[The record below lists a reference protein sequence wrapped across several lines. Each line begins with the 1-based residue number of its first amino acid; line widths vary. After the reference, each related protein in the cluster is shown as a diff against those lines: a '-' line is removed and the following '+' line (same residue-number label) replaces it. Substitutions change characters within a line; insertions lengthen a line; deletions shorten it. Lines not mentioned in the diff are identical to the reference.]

1 MIYKVAAP
9 DEYRLAASRPLGAEY
24 HGIPR
29 QRRNIAACRLQHGR
43 SYRHRLWSAVQVHPC
58 LLWPISL
65 QTSLRP
71 ARRSFRTALVSSYS
85 QGASLHRRRQCYRQ
99 SQEPARRHKPAYD
112 TALPMRN
119 GHLHHQRSPDLLS
132 SWLWPKLSQPYPR
145 RHTCSRQT
153 DRHLCSAPVFPSCR
167 LLYSGDKNRPCLCGL
182 YSLPQ
187 SYRG

>member
-1 MIYKVAAP
+1 MIYKAAAP
-9 DEYRLAASRPLGAEY
+9 DEYRLAASRPQGAEY
-24 HGIPR
+24 HGMPR

-43 SYRHRLWSAVQVHPC
+43 SCRHRLYSAVQVHPC
-58 LLWPISL
+58 LLQPVSL

-71 ARRSFRTALVSSYS
+71 AHRSSQTGLASSYS

-99 SQEPARRHKPAYD
+99 SREPVPQHKPAYD

-132 SWLWPKLSQPYPR
+132 SWLWPKLSQPCLR

-153 DRHLCSAPVFPSCR
+153 YRRLYSAPVFLSCR